1 MSTESVRAHFES
13 LGLDLPII
21 EHAQSTATVA
31 LAAQAFGV
39 APGQIAKT
47 LAFRLASGQAV
58 LVVAR
63 GDVRVDNT
71 KLKNALGKGKMLS
84 HDEVTALTGHPVGGV
99 CPFGLAQPLLGCL
112 DVSLQAFHEVLP
124 AAGSVNSALRISP
137 ARMAELTGGR
147 WVDVCQPP
155 QVQPDG
161 AL

>member
-21 EHAQSTATVA
+21 EHDQSTATVA

-71 KLKNALGKGKMLS
+71 KLKMRWAK
-84 HDEVTALTGHPVGGV
+84 
-99 CPFGLAQPLLGCL
+99 
-112 DVSLQAFHEVLP
+112 
-124 AAGSVNSALRISP
+124 
-137 ARMAELTGGR
+137 ARCSRTTR
-147 WVDVCQPP
+147 
-155 QVQPDG
+155 
-161 AL
+161 